1 MADLPFA
8 SASAS
13 PEELSKVIYDTGKES
28 ISDKL
33 GTFDNATALTNKV
46 IKEAVRALLHN
57 QDKFAGEAQA
67 RKAPSYVGL
76 CRAEL
81 AIITV
86 GPKSYCSTAS
96 KGKCDE

>member
-46 IKEAVRALLHN
+46 IKQAQRLLEHN
-57 QDKFAGEAQA
+57 KDKFAGEAQA

-76 CRAEL
+76 CRADLLWIE
-81 AIITV
+81 V
-86 GPKSYCSTAS
+86 GPKSYCSTA
-96 KGKCDE
+96 GKRQMW

>member
-13 PEELSKVIYDTGKES
+13 PEELSKVIYDAGKES

-46 IKEAVRALLHN
+46 IKLAAKELAAHGNVC
-57 QDKFAGEAQA
+57 AGEAQA
-67 RKAPSYVGL
+67 REAP
-76 CRAEL
+76 
-81 AIITV
+81 T
-86 GPKSYCSTAS
+86 
-96 KGKCDE
+96 